1 MRNARLSSRPPS
13 PTTKPSTPHHGQ
25 VPRQLHA
32 RQHQHPGAVQ
42 VGDIHLAA
50 WPECAEV
57 PEIVNIDD
65 VLEVT
70 PSVLDFG
77 AVEVD

>member
-1 MRNARLSSRPPS
+1 
-13 PTTKPSTPHHGQ
+13 
-25 VPRQLHA
+25 
-32 RQHQHPGAVQ
+32 